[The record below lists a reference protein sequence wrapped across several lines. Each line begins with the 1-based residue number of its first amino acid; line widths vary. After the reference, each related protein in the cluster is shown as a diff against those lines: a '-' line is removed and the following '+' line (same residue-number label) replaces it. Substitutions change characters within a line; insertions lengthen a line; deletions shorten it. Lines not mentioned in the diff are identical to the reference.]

1 MLEATI
7 LPNFV
12 FTRSDRLRPNT
23 KIIRLSGSELDKTIV
38 DDFAMTG
45 YCKLVSNLALRA
57 AEVRLVIRF
66 VNMREAIPRTPH
78 KKQPPE
84 RTNPPKLALLLPT
97 VGVVQKYPLAL
108 FASGCRVGVV
118 QNAEGGVGVWV
129 RWVASRQWRG
139 DGDVAITILR
149 ASGGEAQDEIS
160 IFSPLLFR
168 DRVSIGLVRIC
179 AWVRPPFLLNW
190 LLYRVSLSYT
200 CNLTIFHKII
210 LL

>member
-66 VNMREAIPRTPH
+66 VKHAGSNSSHTP
-78 KKQPPE
+78 P
-84 RTNPPKLALLLPT
+84 N
-97 VGVVQKYPLAL
+97 
-108 FASGCRVGVV
+108 
-118 QNAEGGVGVWV
+118 QNKHNT
-129 RWVASRQWRG
+129 RN
-139 DGDVAITILR
+139 THL
-149 ASGGEAQDEIS
+149 
-160 IFSPLLFR
+160 
-168 DRVSIGLVRIC
+168 
-179 AWVRPPFLLNW
+179 
-190 LLYRVSLSYT
+190 
-200 CNLTIFHKII
+200 K
-210 LL
+210 

>member
-66 VNMREAIPRTPH
+66 VNMREAIPRTP
-78 KKQPPE
+78 P
-84 RTNPPKLALLLPT
+84 PPKQTQHTHTTHNKTFQCP
-97 VGVVQKYPLAL
+97 PL
-108 FASGCRVGVV
+108 
-118 QNAEGGVGVWV
+118 
-129 RWVASRQWRG
+129 
-139 DGDVAITILR
+139 
-149 ASGGEAQDEIS
+149 
-160 IFSPLLFR
+160 
-168 DRVSIGLVRIC
+168 
-179 AWVRPPFLLNW
+179 
-190 LLYRVSLSYT
+190 
-200 CNLTIFHKII
+200 
-210 LL
+210 

>member
-66 VNMREAIPRTPH
+66 VKHAGSNSSHPPPLIHPPSAVHTTPFINYA
-78 KKQPPE
+78 PP
-84 RTNPPKLALLLPT
+84 
-97 VGVVQKYPLAL
+97 
-108 FASGCRVGVV
+108 
-118 QNAEGGVGVWV
+118 
-129 RWVASRQWRG
+129 
-139 DGDVAITILR
+139 
-149 ASGGEAQDEIS
+149 
-160 IFSPLLFR
+160 
-168 DRVSIGLVRIC
+168 
-179 AWVRPPFLLNW
+179 
-190 LLYRVSLSYT
+190 
-200 CNLTIFHKII
+200 
-210 LL
+210 

>member
-78 KKQPPE
+78 T
-84 RTNPPKLALLLPT
+84 TNNNNTPT
-97 VGVVQKYPLAL
+97 LETTKNFDQIL
-108 FASGCRVGVV
+108 
-118 QNAEGGVGVWV
+118 QTIDH
-129 RWVASRQWRG
+129 SRL
-139 DGDVAITILR
+139 I
-149 ASGGEAQDEIS
+149 
-160 IFSPLLFR
+160 
-168 DRVSIGLVRIC
+168 
-179 AWVRPPFLLNW
+179 
-190 LLYRVSLSYT
+190 
-200 CNLTIFHKII
+200 
-210 LL
+210 

>member
-66 VNMREAIPRTPH
+66 VKHAGSNSSHPPQKTTTPN
-78 KKQPPE
+78 KTQP
-84 RTNPPKLALLLPT
+84 TKFNAAPP
-97 VGVVQKYPLAL
+97 Y
-108 FASGCRVGVV
+108 SRCRAKISLGSFR
-118 QNAEGGVGVWV
+118 VW
-129 RWVASRQWRG
+129 
-139 DGDVAITILR
+139 L
-149 ASGGEAQDEIS
+149 
-160 IFSPLLFR
+160 
-168 DRVSIGLVRIC
+168 
-179 AWVRPPFLLNW
+179 
-190 LLYRVSLSYT
+190 
-200 CNLTIFHKII
+200 
-210 LL
+210 

>member
-66 VNMREAIPRTPH
+66 VNMREAIPRTPPT
-78 KKQPPE
+78 K
-84 RTNPPKLALLLPT
+84 TNTTHAHDPQQNISMPAPI
-97 VGVVQKYPLAL
+97 VGVVQIRVRVRSK
-108 FASGCRVGVV
+108 CRV
-118 QNAEGGVGVWV
+118 
-129 RWVASRQWRG
+129 
-139 DGDVAITILR
+139 
-149 ASGGEAQDEIS
+149 
-160 IFSPLLFR
+160 
-168 DRVSIGLVRIC
+168 
-179 AWVRPPFLLNW
+179 
-190 LLYRVSLSYT
+190 
-200 CNLTIFHKII
+200 NLTW
-210 LL
+210 

>member
-78 KKQPPE
+78 TKQPP
-84 RTNPPKLALLLPT
+84 RTKHNPPKL
-97 VGVVQKYPLAL
+97 KRC
-108 FASGCRVGVV
+108 S
-118 QNAEGGVGVWV
+118 
-129 RWVASRQWRG
+129 
-139 DGDVAITILR
+139 
-149 ASGGEAQDEIS
+149 
-160 IFSPLLFR
+160 
-168 DRVSIGLVRIC
+168 
-179 AWVRPPFLLNW
+179 
-190 LLYRVSLSYT
+190 SLQ
-200 CNLTIFHKII
+200 
-210 LL
+210 

>member
-78 KKQPPE
+78 KKQPP
-84 RTNPPKLALLLPT
+84 RTKHNPPKLTLLLPT

-118 QNAEGGVGVWV
+118 QNAKGGVGVWV
-129 RWVASRQWRG
+129 RGGWRVG
-139 DGDVAITILR
+139 N
-149 ASGGEAQDEIS
+149 GEAMAMWRSRYYGQVVERPRMRYL
-160 IFSPLLFR
+160 FSPHYF
-168 DRVSIGLVRIC
+168 SAIE
-179 AWVRPPFLLNW
+179 
-190 LLYRVSLSYT
+190 
-200 CNLTIFHKII
+200 
-210 LL
+210 